1 MMCAIQSVFSIHL
14 ENTLCGHTKKCF
26 CFPVRLF
33 PNVQQEDKQ
42 RERANLELYTKRQ
55 SQMGSCP
62 LNKVTGYNLIMTTH
76 SLNKVPKFLTVPL
89 MKHGTVAESCQGG
102 HIWTQLWKHCLAL
115 LMCPCSILDYL
126 FNSMLWK
133 LNFLKQSS
141 LISLSQLR
149 LFAWLVLIT
158 SLTVS
163 GVLFKGLCHVAAIFN
178 DPTITLVL
186 WYTQDFKVNS
196 MATRIWGPVPAKEAQ
211 TVTPPTSCL
220 RADVRC

>member
-1 MMCAIQSVFSIHL
+1 
-14 ENTLCGHTKKCF
+14 
-26 CFPVRLF
+26 
-33 PNVQQEDKQ
+33 
-42 RERANLELYTKRQ
+42 
-55 SQMGSCP
+55 
-62 LNKVTGYNLIMTTH
+62 MTTH

-133 LNFLKQSS
+133 LNFFKQSS